1 MHLSAF
7 VVIVPSGPLLQVL
20 ICASQTDAIGRIF
33 AIVSNSPLFPKLI
46 WTSET
51 DPFDRTFC
59 KRGQ

>member
-33 AIVSNSPLFPKLI
+33 TIASDRPLFVGLI
-46 WTSET
+46 WASET
-51 DPFDRTFC
+51 DPYDYTFC
-59 KRGQ
+59 KCGR